1 MDIESKIKEVHDY
14 FKNKIVSGDFTEK
27 NIDSYRMSIL
37 VDGKYPFTVWI
48 ANGDYGIGTCNSFC
62 DENFMTIKFNAK
74 DKKILWGK
82 IKARISERVLDIE
95 KAEYE
100 RLKNK
105 YENKKL

>member
-1 MDIESKIKEVHDY
+1 
-14 FKNKIVSGDFTEK
+14 
-27 NIDSYRMSIL
+27 
-37 VDGKYPFTVWI
+37 
-48 ANGDYGIGTCNSFC
+48 
-62 DENFMTIKFNAK
+62 MTIKFNEK

-105 YENKKL
+105 YENKKV